1 MSKFKGLV
9 VSLPL
14 LVIPL
19 GLAMSSVVK
28 AETVNVGPSGAVKL
42 LSQSNA
48 VNGKCNYL
56 PASQKSE
63 LSGYLAKAEIAAA
76 SMDGTRQARTA
87 RKQGAKLGKQMACNS
102 ESQELVAATLD
113 AARRAMRAAVAQ
125 KKRSRVKTAKRRPA
139 PYVVKK
145 VKIDPSLPRATIFT
159 KKGSLT
165 RYRKLTAAYYLERRC
180 QHLSRAQAVDFWKR
194 IVARHNA
201 VLSKYSTSQVAKAK
215 RDAETAANAQG
226 ACGART
232 AQIVRA
238 GYAG

>member
-1 MSKFKGLV
+1 MSNFKNLV

-14 LVIPL
+14 LVIPV
-19 GLAMSSVVK
+19 GLALSSVAK

-48 VNGKCNYL
+48 VNTKCNYL
-56 PASQKSE
+56 PSSQKSE

-76 SMDGTRQARTA
+76 SMDGTQQARTA
-87 RKQGAKLGKQMACNS
+87 RKQGAKLGKQMDCSADS
-102 ESQELVAATLD
+102 KELVTATLD
-113 AARRAMRAAVAQ
+113 AARRAMRAAIAQ
-125 KKRSRVKTAKRRPA
+125 KRTRVRTAKRRPA
-139 PYVVKK
+139 PYVARK
-145 VKIDPSLPRATIFT
+145 VKIDPSLPRATIFR

-180 QHLSRAQAVDFWKR
+180 QHLSRAEAVGFWKR

-201 VLSKYSTSQVAKAK
+201 VLSKYSTAQVAKAK
-215 RDAETAANAQG
+215 RDAERAANAQG